1 MTDSKQQPSDQP
13 KKVSPTLAKVRE
25 EFNDR
30 RFLARFGKTGK
41 RSGLPPDH
49 PRIRWARGLSN
60 MTETKRLMRRQ
71 PDNPRNLMRLQRL
84 YEIAAELA
92 ELLPLLAADPVYGG
106 RMFVLLNRK
115 PTYIKSRGIDSSLN
129 LIQGFAIARK
139 ENNKDLEPRPPITGT
154 FTDPFQTQ
162 PTET

>member
-1 MTDSKQQPSDQP
+1 
-13 KKVSPTLAKVRE
+13 
-25 EFNDR
+25 
-30 RFLARFGKTGK
+30 
-41 RSGLPPDH
+41 
-49 PRIRWARGLSN
+49 